1 MSNNNADITKVS
13 ELSAHQTKLPG
24 MLLFDLNKFDDPR
37 GSFTEIW
44 QTETMQKL
52 GLPEFNPK
60 QLGVSRS
67 KKGTIRAIHA
77 EPYAKILSPL
87 TGRIFVA
94 MVDLRTDSETFGKV
108 DSFTLTPA
116 QMLYVPSGIG
126 NAFQAVSD
134 EDVLYCYCVSDVWS
148 PEKAYSGSYIAVN
161 YADPDLDIAWPIL
174 GGKEIV
180 SIKDKQNKTMREL
193 FPEKY
198 QKADNV

>member
-1 MSNNNADITKVS
+1 MSDTKADISKVS
-13 ELSAHQTKLPG
+13 ELDVHQTKLPG

-52 GLPEFNPK
+52 GLPKFKPK

-94 MVDLRTDSETFGKV
+94 MVDLRTDSTTFGTV
-108 DSFTLTPA
+108 DSFELTPT

-148 PEKAYSGSYIAVN
+148 PEKAYSGGYMAVH
-161 YADPDLDIAWPIL
+161 YADPDLAIAWPVL
-174 GGKEIV
+174 DGKEIV
-180 SIKDKQNKTMREL
+180 SIKDRQNKTMREL

-198 QKADNV
+198 TGAS